1 MYNLKTLRK
10 QYKTIFLGIF
20 CFTLLFF
27 FNGLYTKAATNS
39 QTLNSTETSTKV
51 KNGFITSKNGD
62 VYYYKKGKKLS
73 GWQVIDGKTY
83 YFDKSQKKK
92 MVTGWQTILFKKYYF
107 KSNGQ
112 MVTGK
117 RKIGKYTYYFHK
129 KGYMQTGFQTIKG
142 NLYYFNSKGR
152 MLTGFRTIKK
162 KQYYFHD
169 TGIMQ
174 KGFLTLSGKKY
185 YFNSKGI
192 MQTGFTKVGSKT
204 YYFDD
209 EGIMKKGLRKI
220 SKKYYYFN
228 DKGVMQVGFCTINNV
243 TYYFDPS
250 TGAMYKPKADG
261 TIKKIGNQYASFNKD
276 GSYVLTA
283 SYCIVNGFKVHPQYY
298 TDPKVSEET
307 LLAAILYSEAG
318 NQKDYP
324 VTGKLN
330 NKDVTFYKGHLGV
343 GYVILNRMHSNL
355 GLKEVIY
362 QQYQFE
368 PARTGVLTRYL
379 EHPELVSTDCKNAA
393 KVLLYDYKNKKDSV
407 PDFKRKNFTW
417 KNFWAVTYAKTTN
430 FFEIYN
436 APEYEIIQGHVFFNY
451 TKKIN

>member
-1 MYNLKTLRK
+1 MHNLK
-10 QYKTIFLGIF
+10 KTSKRLGPILLGIF
-20 CFTLLFF
+20 CFFFLFS
-27 FNGLYTKAATNS
+27 GSHIDTKAAADS
-39 QTLNSTETSTKV
+39 HVSDTSKE
-51 KNGFITSKNGD
+51 KNGFITSKSGD
-62 VYYYKKGKKLS
+62 VYYYKNNKKLS

-92 MVTGWQTILFKKYYF
+92 MVTGWQTILFKTYFF

-117 RKIGKYTYYFHK
+117 KTIGKYTYYFHK
-129 KGYMQTGFQTIKG
+129 KGYMLTGFQTIKG
-142 NLYYFNSKGR
+142 NVYYFNSKGR

-174 KGFLTLSGKKY
+174 TGFLTLSGKKY
-185 YFNSKGI
+185 YFNSKGV
-192 MQTGFTKVGSKT
+192 MQTGFKKIGSKT
-204 YYFDD
+204 YYFDTD
-209 EGIMKKGLRKI
+209 GVMKKGLRKI

-228 DKGVMQVGFCTINNV
+228 TKGIMQTGFCTINNI

-250 TGAMYKPKADG
+250 TGAMYSPKSDG
-261 TIKKIGNQYASFNKD
+261 TIKKIGSQYACFNKD
-276 GSYVLTA
+276 GSYQLTA
-283 SYCIVNGFKVHPQYY
+283 SYGLVNGVKVHPQYF

-330 NKDVTFYKGHLGV
+330 QKDYTFYKGHLGV
-343 GYVILNRMHSNL
+343 GYVIFNRMTSTL

-368 PARTGVLTRYL
+368 PARTGVLTNYL
-379 EHPELVSTDCKNAA
+379 NHPELVSTDCKNAA
-393 KVLLYDYKNKKDSV
+393 KVLLYDYKNNKNSV
-407 PDFKRKNFTW
+407 PGFNRKDFTW

-430 FFEIYN
+430 FFEVYN

>member
-1 MYNLKTLRK
+1 MHNLK
-10 QYKTIFLGIF
+10 KTSKRLGPILLGIF
-20 CFTLLFF
+20 CFFFLFS
-27 FNGLYTKAATNS
+27 GSHIDTKAAADS
-39 QTLNSTETSTKV
+39 QVSDTSKE
-51 KNGFITSKNGD
+51 KNGFITSKSGA
-62 VYYYKKGKKLS
+62 VYYYKNNKKLS

-92 MVTGWQTILFKKYYF
+92 MVTGWQTILFKTYYF

-117 RKIGKYTYYFHK
+117 KKIGKYTYYFHK
-129 KGYMQTGFQTIKG
+129 KGYMLTGFQTIKG
-142 NLYYFNSKGR
+142 NVYYFNSKGR

-174 KGFLTLSGKKY
+174 T
-185 YFNSKGI
+185 
-192 MQTGFTKVGSKT
+192 
-204 YYFDD
+204 
-209 EGIMKKGLRKI
+209 
-220 SKKYYYFN
+220 
-228 DKGVMQVGFCTINNV
+228 GFCTINNI

-250 TGAMYKPKADG
+250 TGAMYRPKSDG
-261 TIKKIGNQYASFNKD
+261 TIKKIGSQYACFNKD
-276 GSYVLTA
+276 GSYQLTA
-283 SYCIVNGFKVHPQYY
+283 SYGLVNGVKVHPQYF

-330 NKDVTFYKGHLGV
+330 QKDYTFYKGHLGV
-343 GYVILNRMHSNL
+343 GYVIFNRMTSKL

-368 PARTGVLTRYL
+368 PARTGVLTNYL
-379 EHPELVSTDCKNAA
+379 NHPELVSTDCQNAA
-393 KVLLYDYKNKKDSV
+393 KVLLYDYKNNKNSV
-407 PDFKRKNFTW
+407 PDFKRKDFTW
-417 KNFWAVTYAKTTN
+417 KNFWAVTYARTTS
-430 FFEIYN
+430 FFNTYGSS
-436 APEYEIIQGHVFFNY
+436 EYEIIQGHVFFNY